1 MSKVQEVNGV
11 FMGGGAKLIAY
22 AGALRATRE
31 RGIWFGGVAGS
42 SAGAIVASLIAAGL
56 EPDALKAAIPAG
68 FAKVKTSKAV
78 RFGKAVAGT
87 ANSLF
92 ESRGLREWLDGVFVE
107 EFVKRAGP
115 RNRSG
120 PVSFAELHQATGI
133 ELYVITMDLA
143 TGLPVVFCRR
153 TTPDVEVA
161 GAVAASSAIPGAFP
175 AGRAVFDADDQGAVI
190 HQLVDGASW
199 ANYPSFVFQD
209 RSFRAWLAAEA
220 QADQPWTQTDV
231 DDWDRE
237 TQRPVVGY
245 LLGEAD
251 APQQRTSIGFVPLH
265 GPEVNRR
272 FDLGPTYTSPKR
284 ATYLFGS
291 LLSSDWMRLAVGIA
305 LVIWVALTVVVLP
318 VAFRRY
324 STWMALW
331 MPDAFYPFALVGSLA
346 VVVVAVLLAIAA
358 IGGLILVGRLVA
370 ETVVPAVKAALGVPL
385 DVAPWI
391 GMGGDSVVVRVPRE
405 GLHAVDFGVKD
416 VVRDRA
422 IAAAYESVGRQLDA
436 AGHRLDPAL
445 DTVHSAVASPPS
457 GDADTDERTRTFAP
471 ELTRLFEILAS
482 VVAAILVGVLAW
494 WATNAAAAEN
504 IELIVLAVVLGFVT
518 IGAAVWYVGGRA
530 AQRAATRAESGIGA
544 RAPRSD
550 RTSRLLVLGG
560 IALLVAG
567 GVLSVAAMNE
577 RSTDTVSARV
587 VSAIVKP
594 ATSTSEKTNEYRMA
608 IDHPQDLDRAF
619 FEVAGAEP
627 TPFPRIDE
635 RNEIVVESHR
645 HLRLDSR
652 AFVQVTDG
660 STRPELVGAL
670 GDGRFAVAVVIGLL
684 GLGLITS
691 GVRSHRWAVRC
702 RRLDALVN
710 DWRQG

>member
-1 MSKVQEVNGV
+1 MGLVNGV

-22 AGALRATRE
+22 AGALRATHE

-56 EPDALKAAIPAG
+56 EPDELEAAIPAG

-92 ESRGLREWLDGVFVE
+92 ESRGLREWLDGKFVE
-107 EFVKRAGP
+107 RVGHRD
-115 RNRSG
+115 RSG
-120 PVSFAELHQATGI
+120 PVSFAELHRATGI
-133 ELYVITMDLA
+133 ELYVITMDLS
-143 TGLPVVFCRR
+143 TGLPVVFSRR

-175 AGRAVFDADDQGAVI
+175 AGRAVFDADGHGAVI

-220 QADQPWTQTDV
+220 QADRAWTPTEL

-237 TQRPVVGY
+237 MQRPVVGY

-251 APQQRTSIGFVPLH
+251 APQQRTSIGFVPLDS
-265 GPEVNRR
+265 PEVNRR

-305 LVIWVALTVVVLP
+305 LMIWVALSVVVLP

-324 STWMALW
+324 STWLALW
-331 MPDAFYPFALVGSLA
+331 MPDALYPLALVGSLA

-370 ETVVPAVKAALGVPL
+370 ETVLPAAKAALGVPL

-391 GMGGDSVVVRVPRE
+391 GMGGDSIVVRVPRE
-405 GLHAVDFGVKD
+405 GLHAVDFDVD
-416 VVRDRA
+416 PVVRDTA

-436 AGHRLDPAL
+436 AGDRLDMTPGG
-445 DTVHSAVASPPS
+445 TGQPVPSSPEPS
-457 GDADTDERTRTFAP
+457 GTGTADPGRTGWL
-471 ELTRLFEILAS
+471 E
-482 VVAAILVGVLAW
+482 VAAIVVASALVGAIAW
-494 WATNAAAAEN
+494 QATDAAANEN
-504 IELIVLAVVLGFVT
+504 IEMIVFAVLLGFVT

-530 AQRAATRAESGIGA
+530 AQRAATRAESGVGA
-544 RAPRSD
+544 RAPRSE
-550 RTSRLLVLGG
+550 RTSGLFVLGG

-567 GVLSVAAMNE
+567 GLLSVTAMSD
-577 RSTDTVSARV
+577 RSSDTASARV
-587 VSAIVKP
+587 VSAVVQP
-594 ATSTSEKTNEYRMA
+594 ATQREEKPNVYRMV
-608 IDHPQDLDRAF
+608 IEDPEDLDSVYLYERN
-619 FEVAGAEP
+619 AEP

-635 RNEIVVESHR
+635 NNQVIVESYR
-645 HLRLDSR
+645 HLRLDAR
-652 AFVQVTDG
+652 AFVRVGDG
-660 STRPELVGAL
+660 TVAPELVGAL
-670 GDGRFAVAVVIGLL
+670 DDGRFAIAVVVSTL
-684 GLGLITS
+684 GLGMITS

-702 RRLDALVN
+702 RRLDALVT